1 MFARLTPRFLPKPRS
16 RPCCPSFLQVG
27 GSVCVADVCR
37 GGKVQVHGFVSGF
50 TEVLAS
56 SFKAPERHFLQ
67 NRVVQKWWALVH
79 SMLLSSISVF
89 HTYSP

>member
-1 MFARLTPRFLPKPRS
+1 MWLMLAH
-16 RPCCPSFLQVG
+16 
-27 GSVCVADVCR
+27 

-50 TEVLAS
+50 SEVLAN
-56 SFKAPERHFLQ
+56 FKAPERHILQ

>member
-1 MFARLTPRFLPKPRS
+1 MWLMLS
-16 RPCCPSFLQVG
+16 
-27 GSVCVADVCR
+27 R

-56 SFKAPERHFLQ
+56 SFKAPERHILQ